1 MLTPALAEE
10 GDRVLGVLVEVGVE
24 DPLVH
29 EPGVV
34 VEEHPAQ
41 VVELERR
48 EQVGVRLQR
57 LRQLCPRSRGS
68 ISALP
73 GLTFAMMVNP

>member
-1 MLTPALAEE
+1 MNASGLVFQSVGNPSRFSNTVSMPALPEE
-10 GDRVLGVLVEVGVE
+10 HDRVLGVLVEVGVE

-48 EQVGVRLQR
+48 EHVGSASSAFA
-57 LRQLCPRSRGS
+57 RSF
-68 ISALP
+68 P
-73 GLTFAMMVNP
+73 